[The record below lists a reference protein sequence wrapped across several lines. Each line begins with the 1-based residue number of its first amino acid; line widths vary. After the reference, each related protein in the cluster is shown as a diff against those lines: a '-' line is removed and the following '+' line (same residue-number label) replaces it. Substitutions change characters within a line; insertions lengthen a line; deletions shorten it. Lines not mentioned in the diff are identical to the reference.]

1 MRLHQ
6 LGHKDLSSAF
16 VLRAATSSGEDR
28 EREKEKEVDQAQAQA
43 TPSQVLPQVY
53 DDWDGEDGEEDL
65 NEELF
70 SGTRGCPLLPRP
82 LFLLEIGALEAIKQR
97 DLDRVVEQSVSKG
110 LANAVL
116 LRDGDV
122 SSAAMMRAASA
133 LHPLCSRV
141 GVKFF
146 VEDRLDLVAAEVAD
160 GILFNGIDTEFAMP
174 MLRSIEAERRREF
187 LEDNDASVSLDE
199 DAYDVLNS
207 RDERM
212 EDPQRGG
219 GGRGRGGERGRGGG
233 RGGAGGGRGAEE
245 DANGLPG
252 G

>member
-1 MRLHQ
+1 MWVRARVLRTRSKERKPPQTTKNGFTSVSPSSMRLHQ

-28 EREKEKEVDQAQAQA
+28 EREKEKEVDQAQA

-53 DDWDGEDGEEDL
+53 DAWDGEDGEEDL

-212 EDPQRGG
+212 
-219 GGRGRGGERGRGGG
+219 
-233 RGGAGGGRGAEE
+233 
-245 DANGLPG
+245 LPSSA
-252 G
+252 